1 MKSLESVQSL
11 VKPLFTADYW
21 QTVSEYLGI
30 GRKHKKQRVT
40 DRDSLAEFLDTR
52 ASHVAQSSLYGYLR
66 TRAGT
71 RFPEMFE
78 NPDLLQSINIAKWHI
93 WLACVSD
100 LCLFSGQ
107 HLYQSGKLDESAIRQ
122 LLPEALRQI
131 FDNTG
136 EPEEAGPD
144 FAGGREKVVQRV
156 GTCDWTLK
164 RDDDAIFSQ
173 SPEALFYWSPI
184 ADELKERDELIVK
197 NSIRFRW
204 IEVRRGARALLDCDA
219 LAQHQ
224 STTETPSA

>member
-1 MKSLESVQSL
+1 MKALATL
-11 VKPLFTADYW
+11 KTYVKPLFSRDHW
-21 QTVSEYLGI
+21 QTLGDYVGL
-30 GRKHKKQRVT
+30 GRNRKFEPIR
-40 DRDSLAEFLDTR
+40 DRDALARFLDSR
-52 ASHVAQSSLYGYLR
+52 ASHVAQASLYGYLR